1 MHPAICRLQ
10 IFFHCFINSYNT
22 PKQKSWFINACKS
35 IKMAFEVSWE
45 VPPDRAFL
53 LASVQ
58 MAPQLKWWQPVWG
71 DRPFLISSF
80 YVLALFR
87 FCPARP
93 HFLHSL
99 FLFFPL
105 FKTIYPL
112 RLSAD
117 GPWSKTWE
125 GKKNGYNAVW
135 GTRKEKEGRGGKG
148 NEVAR

>member
-1 MHPAICRLQ
+1 MTCTWIDYPRLIWVKISWISTISTPPLTKVKQPYSMHPAICRLQ

-22 PKQKSWFINACKS
+22 SKQKSWFINACKS

-80 YVLALFR
+80 YESGIGWISKHKR
-87 FCPARP
+87 KKEC
-93 HFLHSL
+93 
-99 FLFFPL
+99 
-105 FKTIYPL
+105 IY
-112 RLSAD
+112 RNSNI
-117 GPWSKTWE
+117 SSSFS
-125 GKKNGYNAVW
+125 
-135 GTRKEKEGRGGKG
+135 
-148 NEVAR
+148 